1 MITLRQ
7 LRYLEALTR
16 HRHFGRAA
24 EECAVT
30 QPAVAIDDA
39 RRCSTSTAAWRP
51 TLTMQIRDLEREL
64 GTDLV
69 ERRANE
75 IALTWTGLEI
85 ARRGEHILS
94 AVNDL
99 ADFAR
104 HRGRVLSG
112 PLRLGLIPTL
122 APYLLRASCRSC
134 KRATPNCV
142 SNCARAKRGRFWR
155 N

>member
-30 QPAVAIDDA
+30 QPAV
-39 RRCSTSTAAWRP
+39 S
-51 TLTMQIRDLEREL
+51 MQIRDLEREL

-122 APYLLRASCRSC
+122 APYLLRASCGSC